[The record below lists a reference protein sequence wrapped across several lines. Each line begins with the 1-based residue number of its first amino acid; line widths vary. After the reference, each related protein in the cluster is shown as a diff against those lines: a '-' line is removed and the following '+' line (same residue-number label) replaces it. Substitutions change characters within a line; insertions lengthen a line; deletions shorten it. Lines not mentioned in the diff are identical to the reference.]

1 MYLRNVTR
9 TERSRAVDAQAYALA
24 RSPRF
29 ILAAVEV
36 RRLTVRALVA
46 GLCVAAATAIAALAS
61 GDFDDTHW
69 RVIATSLGFSV
80 FSALGASGNALWR
93 QADDWRVAIGATT
106 AATALIA
113 FMSLILVVWLNDDG
127 EALWRA
133 FGIAGLL
140 ALWGS
145 HASLV
150 LRVQRRDDPPL
161 MSALVWTSIATAAF
175 DMLVADVA
183 ILAIVDD
190 VSEGFVRLAAVVLVI
205 MVLSTALPPL
215 LRRTAGS
222 QARAVP
228 DAFGRPAS
236 APGTKLTMAS
246 LADELV
252 AAASRLDAIKTPADV
267 RREADSLRDLA
278 ARARR

>member
-1 MYLRNVTR
+1 L
-9 TERSRAVDAQAYALA
+9 EAGAA
-24 RSPRF
+24 RYQRCGRGDFSWPRF
-29 ILAAVEV
+29 ILAVVEV
-36 RRLTVRALVA
+36 RRLAVRALVA

-93 QADDWRVAIGATT
+93 QADDWRVGFGATT
-106 AATALIA
+106 AAAALIA
-113 FMSLILVVWLNDDG
+113 FVSLILVVWLDDT

-133 FGIAGLL
+133 FGVSGLL

-161 MSALVWTSIATAAF
+161 LSALVWTSLVTAAF

-190 VSEGFVRLAAVVLVI
+190 VSDGFVRLAAVVLVI

-215 LRRTAGS
+215 LRRTAAG
-222 QARAVP
+222 QARAAP
-228 DAFGRPAS
+228 DAFGRRAS
-236 APGTKLTMAS
+236 SPEPKLTMAS

-252 AAASRLDAIKTPADV
+252 AAASRLDASKTPADA
-267 RREADSLRDLA
+267 RREADRLRDLA

>member
-1 MYLRNVTR
+1 
-9 TERSRAVDAQAYALA
+9 
-24 RSPRF
+24 
-29 ILAAVEV
+29 VEL
-36 RRLTVRALVA
+36 RRLAVRALVA
-46 GLCVAAATAIAALAS
+46 GLCIAAATAIAALAS

-80 FSALGASGNALWR
+80 FSALAASGNALWR
-93 QADDWRVAIGATT
+93 QADDWRVGLGAST
-106 AATALIA
+106 AAAALIA
-113 FMSLILVVWLNDDG
+113 FALLILVVWLDDDA

-150 LRVQRRDDPPL
+150 LRAQRCDDPPL
-161 MSALVWTSIATAAF
+161 VSALVWTSIATAAF
-175 DMLVADVA
+175 DTLVADAA

-190 VSEGFVRLAAVVLVI
+190 VSDGFVRLAAVVLVV

-215 LRRTAGS
+215 LRRVAGS
-222 QARAVP
+222 QAGAAP

-236 APGTKLTMAS
+236 APQTRLTVAG

-252 AAASRLDAIKTPADV
+252 AAASRLDATKTPADV